1 MDSTTKRK
9 PSKPRRRESEVRFED
24 FFEQSLSVL
33 VIVDLKAGRVLRAN
47 AAAAAFYGYPLEE
60 LEGMP
65 IAEVN
70 ALPGEVCVERTAALD
85 AHPQRHFMGRH
96 RLASGELRDVEV
108 FWTPVESDGG
118 GTFCLTVHD
127 VTERASF
134 ERRLTE
140 TVAELQDLYDA
151 APCGYHSLAPDGTYL
166 KINAT
171 ELEWLGC
178 RREEVIGKLRLTD
191 FLTPESQE
199 IFARE
204 FPLFLRRGYCDNIEV
219 ELVGRRGVRRN
230 VRISATL
237 LRDADGNTLMTRSIM
252 FDITAPKRA
261 DEERRVHL
269 EEQRALLDTELFGII
284 KLADRRIL
292 WINRAAERMTGYEPG
307 ELVGAS
313 TRILYADDERYE
325 ALGRTLYPAVASGV
339 PFRTQLT
346 LLRKDGT
353 PLWVDLSATALPGSS
368 SVIVMV
374 SDLTE
379 MHRRHEQIR
388 ELGRRI
394 ESIREE
400 ERRALARALHEGIAQ
415 DLTGADLLL
424 ASHPPVVAAGS
435 ERERLWSELRAIIKS
450 AIASVRDLSNEARP
464 EGLEHASLI
473 TVLRAHAERIAART
487 AISIEVEGTDPG
499 PLLSSAARLALF
511 RGAQEGLTNA
521 AKHAHATHVRLTLE
535 SAYGRTMLEVSDNG
549 RGILPGEER
558 KPGSYGLLALR
569 ERFSEIGGEVSIASW
584 LGTGTT
590 LTFTVPSG

>member
-1 MDSTTKRK
+1 MDSTMKRK
-9 PSKPRRRESEVRFED
+9 PTRNRRRESEVRFED
-24 FFEQSLSVL
+24 FFEQSLSML

-47 AAAAAFYGYPLEE
+47 AAAAAFYGYPLED

-65 IAEVN
+65 IAEIN
-70 ALPGEVCVERTAALD
+70 ALPGEVFVERMVAL
-85 AHPQRHFMGRH
+85 ATGPQKHFAGRH

-108 FWTPVESDGG
+108 FWTPVESEGG

-151 APCGYHSLAPDGTYL
+151 APCGYHSLATDGTYL

-178 RREEVIGKLRLTD
+178 SREEVIGKLRLTD

-199 IFARE
+199 IFALE
-204 FPLFLRRGYCDNIEV
+204 FPAFLRRGFCDNIDV
-219 ELVGRRGVRRN
+219 ELVGRHGVRRH

-252 FDITAPKRA
+252 FDITARKRA
-261 DEERRVHL
+261 DEEQRVLL
-269 EEQRALLDTELFGII
+269 ETELSGVA
-284 KLADRRIL
+284 KLDDRHVV
-292 WINRAAERMTGYEPG
+292 WINRAAERMLGYEPG
-307 ELVGAS
+307 ELVGAP
-313 TRILYADDERYE
+313 TRILYADNERYE

-394 ESIREE
+394 DSIREE

-424 ASHPPVVAAGS
+424 ASHPPTVPAGS
-435 ERERLWSELRAIIKS
+435 DGERLWSELRAIIKS

-511 RGAQEGLTNA
+511 RGAQEALTNA
-521 AKHAHATHVRLTLE
+521 AKHAHATQVRLTLD